1 MKHIWVLVGIL
12 TLLATGCTAEWI
24 IPEDYYVECESNAD
38 CPDSADCMLT
48 DAGTARTSYVKGLI
62 AHNTGIAT
70 CGFSVYIVKDQTQV
84 APGVSEAN
92 ETNRI
97 LRVNLESNE
106 TFFFETPY
114 PITLTPNDAIA
125 VDIRLGTTGGT
136 GIGSVVNV
144 QLLGD
149 TDIA

>member
-1 MKHIWVLVGIL
+1 
-12 TLLATGCTAEWI
+12 
-24 IPEDYYVECESNAD
+24 
-38 CPDSADCMLT
+38 
-48 DAGTARTSYVKGLI
+48 
-62 AHNTGIAT
+62 
-70 CGFSVYIVKDQTQV
+70 
-84 APGVSEAN
+84 
-92 ETNRI
+92 

-125 VDIRLGTTGGT
+125 VDIRLAEGLVDFSRGGT

-149 TDIA
+149 SDIA

>member
-1 MKHIWVLVGIL
+1 MAFKKTKILDLKSLTGVTTVGIF
-12 TLLATGCTAEWI
+12 TAGTT
-24 IPEDYYVECESNAD
+24 S
-38 CPDSADCMLT
+38 T

-62 AHNTGIAT
+62 AHNTGLAT

-92 ETNRI
+92 GAYR
-97 LRVNLESNE
+97 LARVDLNSNE

-125 VDIRLGTTGGT
+125 VDIRLAEGLVSFANGGS

-149 TDIA
+149 TDVA

>member
-1 MKHIWVLVGIL
+1 VGIF
-12 TLLATGCTAEWI
+12 TAGTT
-24 IPEDYYVECESNAD
+24 S
-38 CPDSADCMLT
+38 T
-48 DAGTARTSYVKGLI
+48 DAGTAGTSYVKGLI
-62 AHNTGIAT
+62 AHNTGLAT

-97 LRVNLESNE
+97 LRINLDANE

-114 PITLTPNDAIA
+114 PITLTANDAIA
-125 VDIRLGTTGGT
+125 VDIRVAEGLANLDNGGS
-136 GIGSVVNV
+136 GISSVVNV
-144 QLLGD
+144 QILGD

>member
-1 MKHIWVLVGIL
+1 MAFKKTKILDLKSLTGVTTVGIF
-12 TLLATGCTAEWI
+12 TAGTT
-24 IPEDYYVECESNAD
+24 S
-38 CPDSADCMLT
+38 T

-62 AHNTGIAT
+62 AHNTGVAT

-125 VDIRLGTTGGT
+125 VDIRLAEGLVDFSNGGT

-149 TDIA
+149 SDIA

>member
-1 MKHIWVLVGIL
+1 MTIRKTKILDLKSLTGVTTVGIF
-12 TLLATGCTAEWI
+12 TAGTT
-24 IPEDYYVECESNAD
+24 S
-38 CPDSADCMLT
+38 T
-48 DAGTARTSYVKGLI
+48 DAGTAGTSYVKGLV
-62 AHNTGIAT
+62 AHNTGEAA
-70 CGFSVYIVKDQTQV
+70 CGFSMYILKDQTSV

-97 LRVNLESNE
+97 LRIDLAANE
-106 TFFFETPY
+106 TFFFEAPY

-125 VDIRLGTTGGT
+125 VDVRVSGDAAGS

>member
-1 MKHIWVLVGIL
+1 MAFKKTKILDLKSLTGVTTVGIF
-12 TLLATGCTAEWI
+12 TAGTT
-24 IPEDYYVECESNAD
+24 S
-38 CPDSADCMLT
+38 T

-62 AHNTGIAT
+62 AHNTGVAT

-125 VDIRLGTTGGT
+125 VDIRLAEGLADFSNGGT
-136 GIGSVVNV
+136 GISSVVNV

-149 TDIA
+149 SDIA

>member
-1 MKHIWVLVGIL
+1 MAFKKTKIIDLKSLTGVTTVGIF
-12 TLLATGCTAEWI
+12 TAGTT
-24 IPEDYYVECESNAD
+24 S
-38 CPDSADCMLT
+38 T

-62 AHNTGIAT
+62 AHNTGLAT

-125 VDIRLGTTGGT
+125 VDIRLAEGLVDFSNGGS
-136 GIGSVVNV
+136 GISSVVNV

-149 TDIA
+149 TDVA

>member
-1 MKHIWVLVGIL
+1 MAFKKTKILDLKSLTGVTTVGIF
-12 TLLATGCTAEWI
+12 TAGTT
-24 IPEDYYVECESNAD
+24 S
-38 CPDSADCMLT
+38 T

-62 AHNTGIAT
+62 AHNTGVAT

-125 VDIRLGTTGGT
+125 VDIRVAEGLVDLSRGGS

-149 TDIA
+149 SDIA

>member
-1 MKHIWVLVGIL
+1 MAFKKTKIIDLKSLTGVTTVGIF
-12 TLLATGCTAEWI
+12 TAGTT
-24 IPEDYYVECESNAD
+24 S
-38 CPDSADCMLT
+38 T

-62 AHNTGIAT
+62 AHNTGLAT

-125 VDIRLGTTGGT
+125 VDIRLAEGLDDFTNGGT
-136 GIGSVVNV
+136 GISSVVNV
-144 QLLGD
+144 QILGD

>member
-1 MKHIWVLVGIL
+1 MAFKKTKILDLKSLTGVTTVGIF
-12 TLLATGCTAEWI
+12 TAGTT
-24 IPEDYYVECESNAD
+24 S
-38 CPDSADCMLT
+38 T

-125 VDIRLGTTGGT
+125 VDIRLAEGLVDFSNGGT

-149 TDIA
+149 SDIA

>member
-1 MKHIWVLVGIL
+1 MAFKKTKIIDLKSLTGVTTVGIF
-12 TLLATGCTAEWI
+12 TAGTT
-24 IPEDYYVECESNAD
+24 S
-38 CPDSADCMLT
+38 T

-62 AHNTGIAT
+62 AHNTGVAT

-125 VDIRLGTTGGT
+125 VDIRLAEGLVDFSRGGT

-149 TDIA
+149 SDIA

>member
-1 MKHIWVLVGIL
+1 MTIRKTKIHDVKSLTGVTTVGIF
-12 TLLATGCTAEWI
+12 TAGTT
-24 IPEDYYVECESNAD
+24 S
-38 CPDSADCMLT
+38 T
-48 DAGTARTSYVKGLI
+48 DAGTAGTSYVKGLI
-62 AHNTGIAT
+62 AHNTGLAT

-97 LRVNLESNE
+97 LRINLDANE

-114 PITLTPNDAIA
+114 PITLTANDAIA
-125 VDIRLGTTGGT
+125 VDIRVAEGLANLDNGGS
-136 GIGSVVNV
+136 GISSVVNV
-144 QLLGD
+144 QILGD

>member
-1 MKHIWVLVGIL
+1 MTIRKTKIHDVKSLTGVTTVGIF
-12 TLLATGCTAEWI
+12 TAGTT
-24 IPEDYYVECESNAD
+24 S
-38 CPDSADCMLT
+38 T
-48 DAGTARTSYVKGLI
+48 DAGTAGTSYIKGLV
-62 AHNTGIAT
+62 AHNTGEAS
-70 CGFSVYIVKDQTQV
+70 CGFSMYIVKDQTSV
-84 APGVSEAN
+84 APGVTEAN

-97 LRVNLESNE
+97 LRIDLAANE

-125 VDIRLGTTGGT
+125 VDVRVAASGGT
-136 GIGSVVNV
+136 GISSVVNV

>member
-1 MKHIWVLVGIL
+1 MAFKKTKILDLKSLTGVTTVGIF
-12 TLLATGCTAEWI
+12 TAGTT
-24 IPEDYYVECESNAD
+24 S
-38 CPDSADCMLT
+38 T

-62 AHNTGIAT
+62 AHNTGVAT

-97 LRVNLESNE
+97 LRINLDANE

-114 PITLTPNDAIA
+114 PITLTANDAIA
-125 VDIRLGTTGGT
+125 VDIRVAEGLANLDNGGS
-136 GIGSVVNV
+136 GISSVVNV
-144 QLLGD
+144 QILGD

>member
-1 MKHIWVLVGIL
+1 MAFKKTKILDLKSLTGVTTVGIF
-12 TLLATGCTAEWI
+12 TAGTT
-24 IPEDYYVECESNAD
+24 S
-38 CPDSADCMLT
+38 T

-125 VDIRLGTTGGT
+125 VDIRLAEGLVDFSNGGT

-149 TDIA
+149 TDVA

>member
-1 MKHIWVLVGIL
+1 MTIRKTKIHDVKSLTGVTTVGIF
-12 TLLATGCTAEWI
+12 TAGTTT
-24 IPEDYYVECESNAD
+24 
-38 CPDSADCMLT
+38 T
-48 DAGTARTSYVKGLI
+48 DAGTAGTSYVKGLI
-62 AHNTGIAT
+62 AHNTGLAT

-97 LRVNLESNE
+97 LRINLDANE

-114 PITLTPNDAIA
+114 PITLTANDAIA
-125 VDIRLGTTGGT
+125 VDVRVAGGSGGGT
-136 GIGSVVNV
+136 GISSVVNV

>member
-1 MKHIWVLVGIL
+1 MAFKKTKILDLKSLTGVTTVGIF
-12 TLLATGCTAEWI
+12 TAGTT
-24 IPEDYYVECESNAD
+24 S
-38 CPDSADCMLT
+38 T

-125 VDIRLGTTGGT
+125 VDIRLAEGLADFSNGGT
-136 GIGSVVNV
+136 GISSVVNV

-149 TDIA
+149 SDIA